1 MLNKFAYLIAAA
13 ILGLSIWVLIK
24 NMTEQMEVVSRNEV
38 SEMLG
43 ESQVGVAST
52 AVSPISAEEGLEPLN
67 MDFSGAEISGMSQ
80 SMEGRGD
87 IVPIELL
94 PNNDAAAIFAQEN
107 PSGTG
112 NVQNIALLAAGF
124 NIGMDTRGGTLKN
137 PSLDIRP
144 EPHIPKEY
152 VGPFYQSSY
161 EPDLYRGNICA

>member
-1 MLNKFAYLIAAA
+1 MWKENLGYFILAVLVAVSLYFLIRK
-13 ILGLSIWVLIK
+13 L
-24 NMTEQMEVVSRNEV
+24 TESMEVVSVNGI
-38 SEMLG
+38 SQ
-43 ESQVGVAST
+43 ESHVGVGSS
-52 AVSPISAEEGLEPLN
+52 VSFQEQVSDIEPLN
-67 MDFSGAEISGMSQ
+67 MDFSGADISGMSEPV
-80 SMEGRGD
+80 EGRGD

-112 NVQNIALLAAGF
+112 NVQNVALLAAGF